1 MNHLAHLR
9 LSPAD
14 PDWRLG
20 SLLGDFVRGEDWQ
33 RWPDRVKQGIEL
45 HRAVDAFTDAHR
57 CVRASVARVDGP
69 LRRFAP
75 VLVDVFY
82 DHFLLQRWHELG
94 PGTPVATFAAEV
106 YALLDLQ
113 SASLPERL
121 RRVVPR
127 MIEHRWLEQSRDL
140 DGVHRVLERI
150 AMRLSRPVPLPLG
163 AEILACHYEAF
174 AGDFAA
180 FWPEVA
186 RFAQQHHVHALRA

>member
-94 PGTPVATFAAEV
+94 LETSVTTFASSIYE
-106 YALLDLQ
+106 LLQDRH
-113 SASLPERL
+113 ASMPQGL
-121 RRVVPR
+121 RTVLPR
-127 MIEHRWLEQSRDL
+127 MIEHRWLEQSGDL
-140 DGVHRVLERI
+140 DGVHRVLARI
-150 AMRLSRPVPLPLG
+150 AMRLRRAVPLPLG
-163 AEILACHYEAF
+163 AEILHRHYDAF
-174 AGDFAA
+174 AGDFAD
-180 FWPEVA
+180 FWPAVA
-186 RFAQQHHVHALRA
+186 RFAQQHHDHALRA